1 MIWAYDKK
9 RAQRKVILMAEK
21 SKEGFFDRNVKTDI
35 PENMNSPKYERSDL
49 EFLTDEYK
57 HILGK

>member
-1 MIWAYDKK
+1 MEEK
-9 RAQRKVILMAEK
+9 REK
-21 SKEGFFDRNVKTDI
+21 GFFDRNVKTDI

-57 HILGK
+57 RILGK